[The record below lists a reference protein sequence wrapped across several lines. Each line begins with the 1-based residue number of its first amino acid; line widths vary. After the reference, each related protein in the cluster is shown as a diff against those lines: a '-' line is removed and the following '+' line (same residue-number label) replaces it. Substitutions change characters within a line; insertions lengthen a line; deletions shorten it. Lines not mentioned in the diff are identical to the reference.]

1 MIRAVRKVSAAGS
14 SVALVE
20 LEDGNGYVVEA
31 SPPFDAPSDD
41 ETRVLDRDLEVG
53 GGEPLEKFDGCE
65 LVESVSPE
73 ERDVGEVYF
82 RVVHQGG
89 LLVRIAP
96 SLDAQPLSK
105 DTSQV
110 DTGVDSNSS
119 SSNNVDGGG
128 VGGGRFWNRFVSTE
142 TPVVLSMGSTFRGTE
157 VLRPAG
163 SDATF
168 VLLGDYDG

>member
-1 MIRAVRKVSAAGS
+1 M
-14 SVALVE
+14 
-20 LEDGNGYVVEA
+20 
-31 SPPFDAPSDD
+31 
-41 ETRVLDRDLEVG
+41 
-53 GGEPLEKFDGCE
+53 
-65 LVESVSPE
+65 
-73 ERDVGEVYF
+73 
-82 RVVHQGG
+82 
-89 LLVRIAP
+89 RIAP